1 MNSIRLT
8 GVVNEKHE
16 LIVTLPDDVPVGPV
30 ELVLQPVA
38 EPEQA
43 KKPLTERERVLAQLR
58 AAGLLVKPEDLVIPA
73 NLEYV
78 SDDELLEIGILP
90 EGAPRSDQLIDE
102 DRGPR

>member
-43 KKPLTERERVLAQLR
+43 KEPLTERERVLAQLR

-78 SDDELLEIGILP
+78 SDEELIELGRLP
-90 EGAPRSDQLIDE
+90 PGAPSSDQLIDE